1 MRKNVL
7 RTSAALMVAM
17 MVAATP
23 MTVKADE
30 DMRGGLG
37 SAWRPPTVEAVN
49 GIADQTG
56 CYYEIPSINEDF
68 KPVTIS
74 AIMGF
79 DSDPLEEDGQ
89 LYTAAGPLGIPL
101 PVAYELRDC
110 YVMTDSNYNNEWTW
124 YLEGEGCT
132 DFEIIKESDDPG
144 FPMTIYNFSATDVN
158 GVYPDCKFII
168 YSVEPGAISYNVM
181 APKDFKGW
189 ITFTVYAK
197 KIENDKL
204 VKDESSYLK
213 FYLWGNPTTAQQPAP
228 VPEPTEQPAPV
239 PEPTEQPAPA
249 PEPTEQP
256 TPTTSSQGT
265 IYVTKS
271 GDNLKK
277 IAMEVYGDRNLWEAI
292 YEQNKD
298 QIKNPNIIYANMH
311 LILP

>member
-1 MRKNVL
+1 MRGNGKMRKNVL
-7 RTSAALMVAM
+7 KMGAALMAAV

-23 MTVKADE
+23 MTVKAIYTI
-30 DMRGGLG
+30 
-37 SAWRPPTVEAVN
+37 PTVEAVN

-56 CYYEIPSINEDF
+56 CYYEIPSINGDF
-68 KPVTIS
+68 KPVTVS
-74 AIMGF
+74 AIMGI
-79 DSDPLEEDGQ
+79 DSEPYVEEGQ
-89 LYTAAGPLGIPL
+89 LYVHGRETLAIPFQAG
-101 PVAYELRDC
+101 YELRGC
-110 YVMTDSNYNNEWTW
+110 YVRTDSSYNNEWTW

-132 DFEIIKESDDPG
+132 DFEIIKEPDDPG
-144 FPMTIYNFSATDVN
+144 FPVTIYNFSATDVN

-168 YSVEPGAISYNVM
+168 SSVEPDAVSYDVM
-181 APKDFKGW
+181 APKDFTGW

-213 FYLWGNPTTAQQPAP
+213 FYLWGDAAAAQQPT
-228 VPEPTEQPAPV
+228 PE

-256 TPTTSSQGT
+256 APAPETAEHPAPTTSSQGT

-277 IAMEVYGDRNLWEAI
+277 IAKEVYGDRNLWEAI
-292 YEQNKD
+292 YELNKE